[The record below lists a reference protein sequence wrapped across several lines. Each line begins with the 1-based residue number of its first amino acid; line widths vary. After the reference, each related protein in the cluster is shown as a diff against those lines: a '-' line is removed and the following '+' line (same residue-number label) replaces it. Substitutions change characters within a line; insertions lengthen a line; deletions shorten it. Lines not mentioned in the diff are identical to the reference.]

1 VIGVERTDFVG
12 VLVTD
17 LDRAARFYGE
27 TLGLR
32 RNERANPDW
41 PEFETGNVTLSL
53 VRPEQI
59 GREEFTPNTMPIA
72 LRVPDVAEARARLEA
87 EGVRFKTETMDS
99 EVCHM
104 AVFSDPDGNALM
116 LHRRYAPYSKGS
128 TP

>member
-1 VIGVERTDFVG
+1 MIGVERTDFVG

-17 LDRAARFYGE
+17 VERAVGFYGE

-32 RNERANPDW
+32 RNPNAHPDW

-53 VRPEQI
+53 VRPDQI
-59 GREEFTPNTMPIA
+59 GRTEFTPNTMPIA
-72 LRVPDVAEARARLEA
+72 LRVPDVAEARAQLEA
-87 EGVRFKTETMDS
+87 AGVEFKTETMDS

-104 AVFSDPDGNALM
+104 AVFSDPDGNAFM
-116 LHRRYAPYSKGS
+116 LHRRYAPYPDGS